1 LYGGQKRFSAFTE
14 ALAEYRRLARTLP
27 VDRLME
33 ELLARTGY
41 LAAVGAMPE
50 GARCREDLQSFVA
63 WAGSAGRAGLSA
75 LVR

>member
-33 ELLARTGY
+33 ELLARTSAESPARPALPAQATKDCRSSRQRAPSGMAPT
-41 LAAVGAMPE
+41 AA
-50 GARCREDLQSFVA
+50 R
-63 WAGSAGRAGLSA
+63 
-75 LVR
+75 